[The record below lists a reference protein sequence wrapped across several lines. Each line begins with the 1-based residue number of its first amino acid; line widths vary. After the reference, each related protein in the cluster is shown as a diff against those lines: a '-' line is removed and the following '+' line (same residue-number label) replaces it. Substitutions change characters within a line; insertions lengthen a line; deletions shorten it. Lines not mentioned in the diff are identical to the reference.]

1 MIPVHLIRI
10 QPIGRHWY
18 SITNLHLLMYVPENV
33 SQSGKQIDQV
43 PPKQGRGYCMP
54 NIIDPKNKFMMKC
67 SEFGFTC
74 SAGLLLQYKYVR

>member
-1 MIPVHLIRI
+1 MCLK
-10 QPIGRHWY
+10 
-18 SITNLHLLMYVPENV
+18 T
-33 SQSGKQIDQV
+33 QSGKQIDQV
-43 PPKQGRGYCMP
+43 PPKQGQGYYML